1 MKENYTAIL
10 TVPDKEDRKAF
21 DRLFIQFYP
30 RLTAYACLFLE
41 DEVAKD
47 VVQDLFLYLW
57 EKSDSIEIHTSLDAY
72 LFKAVYQRCLN
83 HLKQLK
89 TRDYH
94 HKLIEDHL
102 HEFEAQL
109 FDPEKNESIRRLYM
123 QELASDIKAAV
134 DSLPDK
140 CREVFMLSYMYDLK
154 NKEISEVLGVTISTV
169 ENHVYNAL
177 KVLRKKLAKHALII
191 SIILPL

>member
-1 MKENYTAIL
+1 MKENYTAITTL
-10 TVPDKEDRKAF
+10 PDKEDRKAF
-21 DRLFIQFYP
+21 DRLFNQFYP

-41 DEVAKD
+41 DGVAKD

-57 EKSDSIEIHTSLDAY
+57 EKSDSLEIHTSLDAY

-89 TRDYH
+89 TRSYH

-102 HEFEAQL
+102 LEFAAQF

-123 QELASDIKAAV
+123 QKLAADIKAAI

-140 CREVFMLSYMYDLK
+140 CREVFMLSYLHDLK
-154 NKEISEVLGVTISTV
+154 NKEISEVLGVSVSTV

-177 KVLRKKLAKHALII
+177 KVLRKKLANHANMI
-191 SIILPL
+191 SIIFPL